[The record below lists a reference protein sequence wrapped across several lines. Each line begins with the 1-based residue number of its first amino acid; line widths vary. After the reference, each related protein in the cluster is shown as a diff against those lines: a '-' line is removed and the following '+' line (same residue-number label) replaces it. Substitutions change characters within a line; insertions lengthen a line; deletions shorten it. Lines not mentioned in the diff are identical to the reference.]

1 MAKAAERGS
10 VDWVVEQAAGFLG
23 VKSAHIKTASFRVKH
38 REQWQVVAYA
48 AWVVSERNAVEIGR
62 SLGGVDHAYILI
74 AREAVR
80 ARIEKDPK
88 FSDMVAK
95 LLEDL
100 RIALF

>member
-1 MAKAAERGS
+1 MAKATERGS
-10 VDWVVEQAAGFLG
+10 VDWVVEQAAAFLG
-23 VKSAHIKTASFRVKH
+23 VKSARIKTASFRAKH

-48 AWVVSERNAVEIGR
+48 AWVVSERNAAEIGR
-62 SLGGVDHAYILI
+62 AMGGVDHAHILI
-74 AREAVR
+74 ARETVR

-88 FSDMVAK
+88 FGDTVAK